1 MFKKY
6 LASLIDA
13 EFIPTGL
20 KTALVV
26 GTLLFIIN
34 HGLALSRQEMTAER
48 WISASM
54 SYLMPYLVNVYGQYS
69 YRCKLDAIEIL
80 SSDLVDLSQ
89 KPTSEIDYDPHFG
102 NTSDI

>member
-6 LASLIDA
+6 LASLVDA

-20 KTALVV
+20 RTALVV
-26 GTLLFIIN
+26 GTLLFVIN
-34 HGLALSRQEMTAER
+34 HGLALSRGEMTAER
-48 WISASM
+48 WISVSM

-69 YRCKLDAIEIL
+69 YRCKLDTIEIL
-80 SSDLVDLSQ
+80 SSDRVDLNQSS
-89 KPTSEIDYDPHFG
+89 TFEIDYDPNLG